1 MSLIPGSMK
10 RGELRIA
17 PDAQIFTIENT
28 QAALEAAITAAV
40 GGNGDV
46 ILIPRG
52 GIEVSSTVVFAKSG
66 LRVIAVDDGMSPL
79 ARGEFNGIFSG
90 AGFTDGPAV
99 QVTAPTS
106 FDGIAFVSRDTGALF
121 FAGAALLLGGNADA
135 NPFGVHLINCRFPK
149 WGLDNRIGIG
159 IEGSS
164 DCLIEDCSF
173 EGGGADF
180 DAGIYVQGA
189 TQNLTMRRNIFR
201 QCTAAVVCGAFAG
214 GGPHFLFAGNYVEDG
229 LLVDTGGNT
238 GTGLIADN
246 YSELAAGSSYDAAV
260 ATLQGRGWQLSGNHY
275 GEGL

>member
-1 MSLIPGSMK
+1 MSLIEGSMK

-17 PDAQIFTIENT
+17 PNAQVLTIENN
-28 QAALEAAITAAV
+28 QAALVAAILQAV
-40 GGNGDV
+40 AGNGDV

-66 LRVIAVDDGMSPL
+66 LRVIAVDDGMNPL
-79 ARGEFNGIFSG
+79 IRGEFNGIFSA

-121 FAGAALLLGGNADA
+121 FSGAALLLGGVGDA
-135 NPFGVHLINCRFPK
+135 NPFGVHLNNCRFPK

-159 IEGSS
+159 IDGSS
-164 DCLIEDCSF
+164 DCLIENCTF

-180 DAGIYVQGA
+180 DSGIYLQGA
-189 TQNLTMRRNIFR
+189 SQNIVIRNNIFR
-201 QCTAAVVCGAFAG
+201 QCTSALVCGAFAG
-214 GGPHFLFAGNYVEDG
+214 GGPHLLFARNYVEDG
-229 LLVDTGGNT
+229 KLVDTAGNT
-238 GTGLIADN
+238 GNGLIAGN
-246 YSELAAGSSYDAAV
+246 YSELSAGNSYDAAV